1 MRVWNYGMPSHGN
14 GMVVES
20 PEIIRMHVSKKFN
33 VRIHFA
39 WHLAHVAVVVYVIVI
54 CYW

>member
-1 MRVWNYGMPSHGN
+1 MECHAMA
-14 GMVVES
+14 MVVES

-39 WHLAHVAVVVYVIVI
+39 WHLAHVAVVVYVIGSSKE
-54 CYW
+54 CKKT